1 VTKKRSTLELAFSE
15 PLSIASGGVI
25 SYPSD
30 YETADEKLH
39 LSRSQ
44 HRSYVDDDCDWDY
57 DLIKLGDI
65 IKPIVGKCG
74 ANIPLIDQDQMI
86 LAEKLGMFDYR
97 DRTYQQLFLLPYID
111 NLYVQVCTFMAQGI
125 MPEIT
130 NVLTPQ

>member
-1 VTKKRSTLELAFSE
+1 
-15 PLSIASGGVI
+15 
-25 SYPSD
+25 
-30 YETADEKLH
+30 
-39 LSRSQ
+39 
-44 HRSYVDDDCDWDY
+44 
-57 DLIKLGDI
+57 LIKLGDI